1 MAKISK
7 YEQMVGQVVDGV
19 LVSDY
24 RKTQKESLKTGR
36 SYYKYEVELENI
48 VWVSTT
54 AFARKTYGRKL
65 DKARQFS
72 TKPKNSNKPSQEPKQ
87 EPVKDK
93 PKDKV
98 KDKPKETK
106 TKTKTKQEK
115 ILEEEYDYYFNYYK
129 NLLDDNFKYIIKE
142 YVKDCEYTG
151 KKVSVKTAIKK
162 VYKIYREPETDFTA
176 KSKFTNERRK
186 NKNKA
191 YNDAWKSLE
200 IENRVQ
206 DMIKE
211 AKDRLEKERQEEK
224 EREKRIAKKLEFE
237 RRFIR
242 KDEITKEEIDEI
254 NEDAY
259 IGKDKAKYRFEE
271 FVNELKNFDNVTIGG
286 STIYDNAE
294 NYFNFWN
301 NFIIEQAEKSIEF
314 DDCLVIRYISCLNEW
329 LTEWQEKFH
338 QAVINE
344 WPAVEERRKQKQREQ
359 FEKIHG
365 KDFEERWYKEN
376 FGDSK
381 AKKGFNK
388 FDNEFGKLKDVRE
401 IKKLYRKLSKENHP
415 DLGGNETDFIQL
427 KEAYD
432 RAMARVA

>member
-1 MAKISK
+1 MVKKMSK
-7 YEQMVGQVVDGV
+7 YEKLVGQIVDDV
-19 LVSDY
+19 LVSDF
-24 RKTQKESLKTGR
+24 RKTQKTSLKTGR
-36 SYYKYEVELENI
+36 VYTKYEVELENI

-54 AFARKTYGRKL
+54 AFNRKTYGRKL

-72 TKPKNSNKPSQEPKQ
+72 TKPKNS
-87 EPVKDK
+87 
-93 PKDKV
+93 
-98 KDKPKETK
+98 KPKETK
-106 TKTKTKQEK
+106 VKEEPKQTKTKTKQEQ

-142 YVKDCEYTG
+142 YVKDCEYTD

-176 KSKFTNERRK
+176 KTKFTNDRRR

-211 AKDRLEKERQEEK
+211 AKDRLEKEKEERRK
-224 EREKRIAKKLEFE
+224 TLERIAEELEFE
-237 RRFIR
+237 RKFIR
-242 KDEITKEEIDEI
+242 KDEIPEEEIDEI

-271 FVNELKNFDNVTIGG
+271 FVNKLKNFDNVTVSGFA
-286 STIYDNAE
+286 IYENAE
-294 NYFNFWN
+294 EYFNRWN
-301 NFIIEQAEKSIEF
+301 NFIIEQAEKVIED

-344 WPAVEERRKQKQREQ
+344 WPAIEERRKQKQRER
-359 FEKIHG
+359 FERIHG

-376 FGDSK
+376 FGDRHK
-381 AKKGFNK
+381 TKDGFNK
-388 FDNEFGKLKDVRE
+388 FDEEFDKLKDSRE

-432 RAMARVA
+432 RAMDRVA

>member
-54 AFARKTYGRKL
+54 AFNRKTYGRKL

-72 TKPKNSNKPSQEPKQ
+72 TKPKNSKPKETKVKEEPK
-87 EPVKDK
+87 EPKSE
-93 PKDKV
+93 PI

-106 TKTKTKQEK
+106 TKTKQEQ
-115 ILEEEYDYYFNYYK
+115 ILEEDYNYYFDYYK
-129 NLLDDNFKYIIKE
+129 NLLDDNLKYIIKE

-176 KSKFTNERRK
+176 KTKFTNERRR

-211 AKDRLEKERQEEK
+211 AKDRLEKEKEER
-224 EREKRIAKKLEFE
+224 RETLERIAEELEFE
-237 RRFIR
+237 RKFIR

-359 FEKIHG
+359 FERIHG

-376 FGDSK
+376 FGSSK

-388 FDNEFGKLKDVRE
+388 FDNEFDKLKDARE
-401 IKKLYRKLSKENHP
+401 IKKLYRKLSKVNHP
-415 DLGGNETDFIQL
+415 DLGGDEKEFIQL